1 MLQKQHNLPREL
13 LPYKIQINMPYLK
26 KCVLFLT
33 LMTLLSC
40 GGIKGVEGTSTANS
54 SLAVKAIIAS
64 HDAATPNFNTL
75 AARVQVE
82 FEDKNT
88 SQSIT
93 TSLRIQ
99 KDEIIWIKASILGIT
114 LAKVLI
120 TPDRV
125 AFYETIN
132 NQYFDGDFALL
143 SNMLGTEIDF
153 QKAQDILLGQAIFDL
168 GGNAYTSEV
177 KNNLYHLKPK
187 KEFSNFIHMLTLYP
201 NSFKVASEVISQ
213 PNENRQL
220 TVLYGPHVKTEGQY
234 FPSKVNIEATERT
247 DKTKIDL
254 TYKKIDLNVSVSFP
268 FKIPSGYDQ
277 IKLR

>member
-1 MLQKQHNLPREL
+1 MLRKQHNLPREL
-13 LPYKIQINMPYLK
+13 LQYKIQINMHYLK

-33 LMTLLSC
+33 FTTLLSC
-40 GGIKGVEGTSTANS
+40 GGIKGVEGTSTANN
-54 SLAVKAIIAS
+54 SLAVKSIIAS
-64 HDAATPNFNTL
+64 HEAIAPNFNTL

-93 TSLRIQ
+93 TSLRIE
-99 KDEIIWIKASILGIT
+99 KDKIIWIKASILGIT

-153 QKAQDILLGQAIFDL
+153 QKAQDILLGQSIFDL
-168 GGNAYTSEV
+168 DGKSYTSEV
-177 KNNLYHLKPK
+177 KNNLYYLQPK
-187 KEFSNFIHMLTLYP
+187 KEFSNFIHYLTLYP
-201 NSFKVASEVISQ
+201 RSFKVASEVISQ

-220 TVLYGPHVKTEGQY
+220 TVLYGPHKKTEDQY
-234 FPSKVNIEATERT
+234 FPSKVKIDATDGI

-254 TYKKIDLNVSVSFP
+254 TYKKIDLNVSISFP
-268 FKIPSGYDQ
+268 FKIPKGYDQ
-277 IKLR
+277 IRLR

>member
-1 MLQKQHNLPREL
+1 
-13 LPYKIQINMPYLK
+13 MPILK
-26 KCVLFLT
+26 KCILFLT
-33 LMTLLSC
+33 VITLVSC
-40 GGIKGVEGTSTANS
+40 GGAKGVSGSSTANNN
-54 SLAVKAIIAS
+54 LALKSIVAS
-64 HDAATPNFNTL
+64 HQAAEPNFNTL

-82 FEDKNT
+82 YEDKST

-93 TSLRIQ
+93 TSVRME
-99 KDEIIWIKASILGIT
+99 KDKMIWIKASILGIT

-143 SNMLGTEIDF
+143 SNVLGTEIDF
-153 QKAQDILLGQAIFDL
+153 QKAQDILLGQSMFPLD
-168 GGNAYTSEV
+168 GKNYTSEV

-187 KEFSNFIHMLTLYP
+187 KEFSNFIHFLTLYP
-201 NSFKVASEVISQ
+201 KSYKVASEVISQ
-213 PNENRQL
+213 PNEDRRL
-220 TVLYGPHVKTEGQY
+220 TVLYGPYEQTEGQY
-234 FPSKVNIEATERT
+234 FPSKVNIDATERN
-247 DKTKIDL
+247 DQTKIDL

-268 FKIPSGYDQ
+268 FKIPNGYKE

>member
-1 MLQKQHNLPREL
+1 MPKEL
-13 LPYKIQINMPYLK
+13 HQFKIQINMPYLK
-26 KCVLFLT
+26 KCFLFIT
-33 LMTLLSC
+33 LITLFSC
-40 GGIKGVEGTSTANS
+40 GGIKGVEGTSIANS
-54 SLAVKAIIAS
+54 SLAVKSIIAS
-64 HDAATPNFNTL
+64 HEAATPNFNTL

-82 FEDKNT
+82 YEDKNT

-93 TSLRIQ
+93 TSLRID
-99 KDEIIWIKASILGIT
+99 KDKIIWIKASILGIT

-143 SNMLGTEIDF
+143 SNMLGTEIDY
-153 QKAQDILLGQAIFDL
+153 QKAQDILLGQSIFEL
-168 GGNAYTSEV
+168 NGKSYTSEV

-201 NSFKVASEVISQ
+201 KSFKVASEVISQ
-213 PNENRQL
+213 PNEKRKL
-220 TVLYGPHVKTEGQY
+220 TVLYGPHEKTEGQY
-234 FPSKVNIEATERT
+234 FPSKVNIDATERM
-247 DKTKIDL
+247 DKTKIEL

-268 FKIPSGYDQ
+268 FKIPKGYDQ